1 MKKLMIAAAI
11 VCAAVVSQAA
21 STSWQLTT
29 QSPINDGTAAG
40 FAEGAKAYVV
50 LYSGDYEIDQGLAQD
65 AFLAAIRGGKSAS
78 DFAAYALG
86 GATVGADGNIAATT
100 VSFDKD
106 TWYMDGGDANYVSA
120 YLAVIADDKIF
131 LGAEDWYAEG
141 SLVAGIDG
149 EFLMD
154 AFATSAFADTTG
166 KLSFAEGGAG
176 WYSTSAVPEPTRGLL
191 LLLGVAGLAL
201 RRRRA

>member
-21 STSWQLTT
+21 TATWQF
-29 QSPINDGTAAG
+29 SADPIKDGTASG
-40 FAEGAKAYVV
+40 FAEGAKAYIV
-50 LYSGDYEIDQGLAQD
+50 LYGADYGMGDALSQD
-65 AFLAAIRGGKSAS
+65 ALLTAIRGGKSITEFS
-78 DFAAYALG
+78 TVALG
-86 GATVGADGNIAATT
+86 GATVGADGKIAATP
-100 VSFDKD
+100 VAFDKD
-106 TWYMDGGDANYVSA
+106 IWYMNGGDANYVSA

-141 SLVAGIDG
+141 SLIEKTDG
-149 EFLMD
+149 EFPMGTT
-154 AFATSAFADTTG
+154 ATSAFADTTG
-166 KLSFAEGGAG
+166 KLSFVDGGAG
-176 WYSTSAVPEPTRGLL
+176 WYSTSAVPEPTSGLL